1 MVAKKTVP
9 PARKTLP
16 PAAAALPPILARIT
30 DPHPFIT
37 KLKQRRLPRI
47 SYTVERNVFDQVT
60 LAWCLVALG
69 READAATICEAIA
82 RNVDF
87 TFQGKYPGVWI
98 PAYGGVVLGL
108 WLAQKRGDEANA
120 AELLKVASAIPGKI
134 AKHRQRAEAIRKE
147 TAERIAGA
155 RAEGLRERALAIL
168 QAQPLEWLTAELTMP
183 ITDVPR
189 EIVERQL
196 DEAIATVKEVMARGR

>member
-1 MVAKKTVP
+1 MAAAKKTVP
-9 PARKTLP
+9 PSRTTAP
-16 PAAAALPPILARIT
+16 PPALPPILTRAA
-30 DPHPFIT
+30 DPHPFIA
-37 KLKQRRLPRI
+37 KFKQRRLPRI

-69 READAATICEAIA
+69 REEDAAPICEAIA
-82 RNVDF
+82 HNVDF

-98 PAYGGVVLGL
+98 PAYSGVVLGI
-108 WLAQKRGDEANA
+108 WLAQRRGDEARAEELRAVA
-120 AELLKVASAIPGKI
+120 AAIPGKI
-134 AKHRQRAEAIRKE
+134 AKPRQRAEAIRKE

-155 RAEGLRERALAIL
+155 RDEGLRERALAIL

-189 EIVERQL
+189 EVVERQL
-196 DEAIATVKEVMARGR
+196 HETLAAVREVIVRGR